1 MITSIQERPEIE
13 AEGKAVT
20 LMEQA
25 QSIIIVTNE
34 DRETAEEQIQSAK
47 ALEDE
52 IFKYLDPPREKAYE
66 DYKYHKK
73 RLDNAIKP
81 VQEARKLFK
90 KKCIE
95 WDQKK
100 ERIRREA
107 QRKAE
112 AEARKRA
119 EEETL
124 AAAVQAEQE
133 GDYIAAEA
141 ILAEPVEV
149 APVIVS
155 KTSPAPSRLSAG
167 RTQWYA
173 EGQDIKTL
181 CKAVANGKVPSEYVV
196 FNMPVLNKMAV
207 ALKSSMNIPGVKAKS
222 RTI

>member
-34 DRETAEEQIQSAK
+34 DRELAEEQIQSAK

-95 WDQKK
+95 WDQEK

-124 AAAVQAEQE
+124 AAAVRAEQE

-149 APVIVS
+149 APVIVP

-173 EGQDIKTL
+173 EGQNLKTL
-181 CKAVANGKVPSEYVV
+181 CKAVADGKVPSEYVL
-196 FNMPVLNKMAV
+196 FNMMVLNKMAI

>member
-133 GDYIAAEA
+133 GDYTAAEA
-141 ILAEPVEV
+141 ILAEPVET

-181 CKAVANGKVPSEYVV
+181 CKAVANGKVPSEFVI
-196 FNMPVLNKMAV
+196 FNMPVLNKMAI
-207 ALKSSMNIPGVKAKS
+207 ALKSSMDIPGVKAKS